1 MTTIGWFEVGT
12 ADAAESGR
20 FYGELFGWRIAP
32 DEQSEVPYDLFY
44 ADGENAVGGLAN
56 TGGELPNYAIFYVE
70 VPDAETAAERAE
82 ALGGKVLV
90 PPQSTPQGHRF
101 AHILDPHGN
110 HLGVITS
117 PKG

>member
-12 ADAAESGR
+12 ADAAESRR

-32 DEQSEVPYDLFY
+32 DEQSPVPYDLFY
-44 ADGENAVGGLAN
+44 ADGENAVGGLAD
-56 TGGELPNYAIFYVE
+56 TGGELPSYAIFYVE
-70 VPDAETAAERAE
+70 VPDAEAAAERAE
-82 ALGGKVLV
+82 SLGGKILV